1 MTATAEGMVVL
12 GFDFG
17 MRRIG
22 VAIGNLVTATAA
34 PLETIHCSGSEWEA
48 ISSFIDEWQPR
59 ALIVGLPYNADGTE
73 SVMTRRARRFARQLN
88 GSFGLPVHL
97 VDERWTS
104 REAAAD
110 LRQQRRSGAR
120 RKRVQPDEIDRQ
132 AARLILESWL
142 SNRQDG

>member
-1 MTATAEGMVVL
+1 VTAAGQDMVVL

-22 VAIGNLVTATAA
+22 VAIGNLITATAA
-34 PLETIHCSGSEWEA
+34 PLETLDRNGSEWDEIA
-48 ISSFIDEWQPR
+48 ACIAEWQPR
-59 ALIVGLPYNADGTE
+59 ALIVGLPYNADGSKSE
-73 SVMTRRARRFARQLN
+73 MTRRAQRFARQLS
-88 GSFGLPVHL
+88 GRFGLPVHE

-104 REAAAD
+104 LEAAEE

-120 RKRVQPDEIDRQ
+120 RKRVRPDEIDRQ

-142 SNRQDG
+142 SNRQD